1 MRIGIDGRE
10 LALERR
16 GIGRYIFELSR
27 ELDRC
32 LPDAEFYVYNRTP
45 VSLPIESDRWI
56 MRTDPSSLGRRLS
69 PLLWLKARAAR
80 ICRRDDLDVF
90 WGTSAFLPRLPGDV
104 RTVLTVHDLCHVFT
118 PETFHPLHLMG
129 VRLFF
134 ARDVRR
140 ADTVLAVSEGT
151 SNRLYKHL
159 GRRADAI
166 VSSAV
171 REGFAPQS
179 KQRLEACQEHYELS
193 FPYVLTVAAWEPRKN
208 LERLVRAFVKMK
220 ERGLLTAH
228 KLVLVGKKG
237 SRFKGLTELL
247 ERDAGRH
254 TVPLGYV
261 TDEHLPVLYA
271 GADCFVL
278 PSVYEGFGVPL
289 LEARACG
296 TRVVTS
302 DTPELRE
309 AGGSDAIYIEPTEEG
324 IQAGILTAIFETAP
338 PTGRPTLPTWEQS
351 GQVLSTILRGERV
364 T

>member
-10 LALERR
+10 LASERR

-27 ELDRC
+27 ELDLH
-32 LPDAEFYVYNRTP
+32 LPEAEFFVYNRAP
-45 VSLPIESDRWI
+45 VSLPIESSRWV
-56 MRTDPSSLGRRLS
+56 MRADPSRLGRRLS
-69 PLLWLKARAAR
+69 PLLWYKVRAGL

-90 WGTSAFLPRLPGDV
+90 WGTSAFLPGLPANV

-140 ADTVLAVSEGT
+140 ADTVLAVSQST
-151 SNRLYKHL
+151 SDRLYERV

-166 VSSAV
+166 VSPAV
-171 REGFAPQS
+171 RETFAPQLE
-179 KQRLEACQEHYELS
+179 KAIEACRNHYQLVG
-193 FPYVLTVAAWEPRKN
+193 PYVLTVAAWEPRKN

-220 ERGLLTAH
+220 ERGLLIDH

-237 SRFKGLTELL
+237 SRFKGLVELL
-247 ERDAGRH
+247 ERDARRH
-254 TVPLGYV
+254 TQPLGYV
-261 TDEHLPVLYA
+261 ADEHLSALYA

-278 PSVYEGFGVPL
+278 PSAYEGFGVPL

-309 AGGSDAIYIEPTEEG
+309 AGGPDAIYIQPTEEG
-324 IQAGILTAIFETAP
+324 IQAGILTAISETLSP
-338 PTGRPTLPTWEQS
+338 PTRSVLPTWEE
-351 GQVLSTILRGERV
+351 GGRVLSRILCP
-364 T
+364 

>member
-10 LALERR
+10 LDSERR

-27 ELDRC
+27 ELDHY
-32 LPDAEFYVYNRTP
+32 LPDAEFFVYNRAP
-45 VSLPIESDRWI
+45 VSLPIESDRWV
-56 MRTDPSSLGRRLS
+56 MRADPSRLGRRLS
-69 PLLWLKARAAR
+69 PLLWLKARAGL

-90 WGTSAFLPRLPGDV
+90 WATSAFLPGLPANV

-151 SNRLYKHL
+151 SNRLYEHL
-159 GRRADAI
+159 ERRADAL
-166 VSSAV
+166 VSPAV
-171 REGFAPQS
+171 RKEFAPQS
-179 KQRLEACQEHYELS
+179 DKALEVCRNHYQLVG
-193 FPYVLTVAAWEPRKN
+193 PYVLTVAAWEPRKN
-208 LERLVRAFVKMK
+208 LERLVRTFVEMK
-220 ERGLLTAH
+220 ERGLLTDH

-237 SRFKGLTELL
+237 SRFKGLVELL

-254 TVPLGYV
+254 TQPLGYV
-261 TDEHLPVLYA
+261 ADEHLPALYA

-278 PSVYEGFGVPL
+278 PSAYEGFGVPL

-302 DTPELRE
+302 DTPELRA
-309 AGGSDAIYIEPTEEG
+309 AGGPDAIYIEPTEEG
-324 IQAGILTAIFETAP
+324 IREGILTAISRTP
-338 PTGRPTLPTWEQS
+338 SPLGRPTLPTWEES
-351 GQVLSTILRGERV
+351 GQILSEILRGD
-364 T
+364 

>member
-10 LALERR
+10 LASERR
-16 GIGRYIFELSR
+16 GIGRYVFELSR
-27 ELDRC
+27 ELDRH
-32 LPDAEFYVYNRTP
+32 LPDAEFLVYNRAP
-45 VSLPIESDRWI
+45 VSLPVESDRWI
-56 MRTDPSSLGRRLS
+56 MRVDPSRLGRRLS
-69 PLLWLKARAAR
+69 PLLWLKARAGL
-80 ICRRDDLDVF
+80 ICRRDELDVF
-90 WGTSAFLPRLPGDV
+90 WGTSAFLPALATNV

-151 SNRLYKHL
+151 SNRLYEHL

-166 VSSAV
+166 VSPAV
-171 REGFAPQS
+171 REGFAPRSDQAS
-179 KQRLEACQEHYELS
+179 EVCRNHYHLVG
-193 FPYVLTVAAWEPRKN
+193 PYVLTVAAWEPRKN
-208 LERLVRAFVKMK
+208 LERLVHAFVKMK
-220 ERGLLTAH
+220 ERGLLTDH

-237 SRFKGLTELL
+237 SRFKGLVELL

-254 TVPLGYV
+254 TQPLGYV
-261 TDEHLPVLYA
+261 ADEYLPALYA

-278 PSVYEGFGVPL
+278 PSAYEGFGVPL

-296 TRVVTS
+296 IPVVTS

-309 AGGSDAIYIEPTEEG
+309 AGGPDAIYIEPTEEG
-324 IQAGILTAIFETAP
+324 IQAGILTAISETP
-338 PTGRPTLPTWEQS
+338 SLPTRSVLPTWEE
-351 GQVLSTILRGERV
+351 GGRVLSRILCP
-364 T
+364 